1 MPKSVRITTP
11 RPTFQEL
18 TRHLRIP
25 KARRKELDAMAEE
38 AYREILKTREEA
50 AAKKRGKRK
59 VKVRDAAA

>member
-1 MPKSVRITTP
+1 
-11 RPTFQEL
+11 
-18 TRHLRIP
+18 
-25 KARRKELDAMAEE
+25 MAEE